1 MKRGEENGRGLS
13 ASEVAAASSGRC
25 SCEEQAGRQTGELQ
39 EGKKKENPSYP
50 DLESQV
56 AAVEQ
61 HDVAGQGVLAHSA
74 RSPVSRPHPC
84 LLLGPS
90 PLDLPAREE
99 AQHVAHSPP
108 PSHSS
113 KPLSP
118 LTPLSFAL
126 SLSGPQLTRLL
137 LKKTLL
143 VIPHCSLPLG
153 WQGKTDWCRQLDQSG
168 R

>member
-1 MKRGEENGRGLS
+1 MRLRWQQP
-13 ASEVAAASSGRC
+13 AVADVHVRSR
-25 SCEEQAGRQTGELQ
+25 QVGRQVSCRRGR
-39 EGKKKENPSYP
+39 KENPSYP

-90 PLDLPAREE
+90 PLDLPTREE
-99 AQHVAHSPP
+99 AQHVAHSL
-108 PSHSS
+108 SLSS

-118 LTPLSFAL
+118 LTPLSFSL